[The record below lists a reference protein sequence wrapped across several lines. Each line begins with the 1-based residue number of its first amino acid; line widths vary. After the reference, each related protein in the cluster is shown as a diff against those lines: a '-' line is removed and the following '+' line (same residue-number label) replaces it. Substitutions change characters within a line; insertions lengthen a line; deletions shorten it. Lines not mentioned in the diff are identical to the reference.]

1 MTLEGALSNLD
12 GLVDLGGP
20 VIAILLAMALI
31 ALACIIFKLFQ
42 FLRARVGR
50 HDRLRQASIALD
62 QGDRSEALRLAKASR
77 SHLAPLFVQM
87 LTHKDG
93 ADPAPFQARI
103 EAEANERLDRL
114 EGGFRLLDSIAQ
126 VAPLLG
132 LFGTVLGMIDAF
144 QALQDAGDSV
154 DPSVLAGGIWVA
166 LMTTAAGLAVAMP
179 TSLVLTWLETRAEAE
194 RALADSLI
202 RRAFCPIAPMEDP
215 APIVAGTQAPS
226 LA

>member
-20 VIAILLAMALI
+20 VVAILLAMALI
-31 ALACIIFKLFQ
+31 ALACIVFKLIQ

-62 QGDRSEALRLAKASR
+62 QGNRSEALRLASASR

-87 LTHKDG
+87 LTHKDIVDSV
-93 ADPAPFQARI
+93 AFQARV
-103 EAEANERLDRL
+103 EAEANEQLDRL

-144 QALQDAGDSV
+144 QALQEAGDSV
-154 DPSVLAGGIWVA
+154 DPSILAGGIWVA

-202 RRAFCPIAPMEDP
+202 RRTFCPITPKEVSEPSNTRA
-215 APIVAGTQAPS
+215 VAPS